1 MKKVLSKIIW
11 QSKDG
16 VSLQAFTGEEAKK
29 YLKQIA
35 NIRIT
40 MFKEFPYLYE
50 GVLED
55 EEEYLNIYFSSINSI
70 VLLVLDGDKVVGFSN
85 SIPLNEEIEEMK
97 TPFIKNDIDIN
108 KYLYIGELM
117 IKEKYRTRGL
127 SNIIAKYHEEHAREK
142 NYTNMI
148 FMTVIRPDNHP
159 LKPDN
164 YRSLEPLWKS
174 LGYKALEGIKI
185 NFSWKQVDSKT
196 PQENQ
201 LRIWSKELG

>member
-1 MKKVLSKIIW
+1 MNKTLSKIIW

-16 VSLQAFTGEEAKK
+16 ISLQAFTGEEAKK

-50 GVLED
+50 GSLED

-70 VLLVLDGDKVVGFSN
+70 VLLVLDGDEVVGFSN
-85 SIPLNEEIEEMK
+85 SIPLNEEMEEIK
-97 TPFIKNDIDIN
+97 TPFITNDIDIK

-117 IKEKYRTRGL
+117 IKEKYRNKNL
-127 SNIIAKYHEEHAREK
+127 SNIIAKSHEEHAREN
-142 NYTNMI
+142 NYTNMV

-159 LKPDN
+159 LKPKN
-164 YRSLEPLWKS
+164 YRPLEPLWKS
-174 LGYKALEGIKI
+174 LGYKPLERMKI
-185 NFSWKQVDSKT
+185 NFTWKQVDGDI

-201 LRIWSKELG
+201 LGIWSKELK